1 MCSTAVKCVL
11 FKTYCLCFYNIAL
24 WRNYTVICLNTFKAS
39 YHKCVKKFFGFART
53 DSMTDIIVSLKLP
66 SFCTVLYNARV
77 RFYAQSSL
85 SMMMSI
91 PSPWVH
97 HCVYANPTTFLGRH
111 FDIWSNKAG
120 LNCPF
125 IRSSLWPVC
134 AAGNRGSEKC
144 NGGMHRQSI
153 RFRRQ
158 KGGCLF

>member
-77 RFYAQSSL
+77 RLYAQSSL
-85 SMMMSI
+85 SCNDI
-91 PSPWVH
+91 VVH
-97 HCVYANPTTFLGRH
+97 FNAIGVF
-111 FDIWSNKAG
+111 
-120 LNCPF
+120 
-125 IRSSLWPVC
+125 
-134 AAGNRGSEKC
+134 
-144 NGGMHRQSI
+144 
-153 RFRRQ
+153 
-158 KGGCLF
+158 